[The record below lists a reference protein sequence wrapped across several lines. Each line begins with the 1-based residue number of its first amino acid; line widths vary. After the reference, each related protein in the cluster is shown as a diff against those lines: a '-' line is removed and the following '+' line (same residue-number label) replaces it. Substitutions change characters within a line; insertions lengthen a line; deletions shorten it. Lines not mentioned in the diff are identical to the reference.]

1 MLQGFGSGCTGDNG
15 GEGSVH
21 VEMEFVPFSACSF
34 FPASLLHRGAWGRD
48 LTQDHDMRPLNLPRS
63 LSDRP
68 HSTAR
73 VSITPLLVSLGF
85 RWQNLSQAPR
95 DRRDA
100 WNTWTRGTR
109 GTPSAPFCSHIPRQ
123 DPKSPSL
130 LQHPVLPPT
139 PDFPAGSC
147 WPISTA
153 CPATVPCTCWCLD
166 REFWGV
172 PGFGWVLEVGPCPV
186 PSYLALSW
194 QQGMQS
200 PPRGGHTPAGHPRGW
215 PQGSVAHCPPSSSLC
230 PPGTL

>member
-1 MLQGFGSGCTGDNG
+1 MLQGFGSGCTGDSG

-21 VEMEFVPFSACSF
+21 VEVEFVPFSACSF

-109 GTPSAPFCSHIPRQ
+109 GTLSAPFCSHIPRQ
-123 DPKSPSL
+123 DPRVHPSCSTQCCHRPLISLQAAAGPFPLRVLRPSPAHAGAWTVSSGASL
-130 LQHPVLPPT
+130 GLGGCWRWDPALCRPT
-139 PDFPAGSC
+139 
-147 WPISTA
+147 W
-153 CPATVPCTCWCLD
+153 L
-166 REFWGV
+166 
-172 PGFGWVLEVGPCPV
+172 
-186 PSYLALSW
+186 
-194 QQGMQS
+194 
-200 PPRGGHTPAGHPRGW
+200 
-215 PQGSVAHCPPSSSLC
+215 
-230 PPGTL
+230 